1 MWKIHNAMLE
11 VFLVHNVNAIMLQN
25 MALTQSKLLQ
35 QRERKK
41 VNKQA
46 VNENVSIDANWY
58 VVYSPQ
64 ILTTKVNKVS
74 SISLNRY

>member
-1 MWKIHNAMLE
+1 
-11 VFLVHNVNAIMLQN
+11 

>member
-11 VFLVHNVNAIMLQN
+11 VFLVDNVNAIMLQN

>member
-1 MWKIHNAMLE
+1 MLE
-11 VFLVHNVNAIMLQN
+11 VFLVDNVNAIMLQN

-74 SISLNRY
+74 SISLNLY

>member
-1 MWKIHNAMLE
+1 MLE
-11 VFLVHNVNAIMLQN
+11 VFLVDNVNAIMLQN